1 MARRTAQRGL
11 HPHTREPITIRN
23 PDIPPSAWTSW
34 LALFG
39 ASPPLAKRAWKI
51 FRETASAG
59 DLGPIVRLQRRQDRA
74 SVQEFL
80 GIMTPGKVFAVL
92 GRLSPEGTARD
103 REVLDVEAAI
113 LTRALGPH
121 TWR

>member
-1 MARRTAQRGL
+1 MARRTAKPSP
-11 HPHTREPITIRN
+11 HPHTWEPVKIRN

-39 ASPPLAKRAWKI
+39 ASPTLARRAWKI

-59 DLGPIVRLQRRQDRA
+59 DLGPIVRLQRRRDRA

-92 GRLSPEGTARD
+92 GRLSPEGTERD
-103 REVLDVEAAI
+103 REVIAVEAAI